1 MREIY
6 VLKFGADVTGM
17 AAAGFVVAFWSALCD
32 PISGFMQDTM
42 AWYENFFGKS
52 WGNRAPW
59 ATVSLLALMGFI
71 FAAYF
76 PPDGAYVPWYLW
88 VLMGSTFCY
97 STINVAYTASVFSI
111 YKFKKERVMTEGF
124 GYMMKTGGLLLGF
137 FFFVVTLS
145 DASTGVRAFQAF
157 MGMGIF
163 ALGLVSMYVMK
174 EAKREQG
181 AKASNRTYD
190 LLCLSQFF

>member
-1 MREIY
+1 
-6 VLKFGADVTGM
+6 
-17 AAAGFVVAFWSALCD
+17 
-32 PISGFMQDTM
+32 
-42 AWYENFFGKS
+42 
-52 WGNRAPW
+52 
-59 ATVSLLALMGFI
+59 
-71 FAAYF
+71 
-76 PPDGAYVPWYLW
+76 
-88 VLMGSTFCY
+88 
-97 STINVAYTASVFSI
+97 
-111 YKFKKERVMTEGF
+111 MTEGF

-157 MGMGIF
+157 LGMGIF

-190 LLCLSQFF
+190 LLCLSQFFLCEARERHTHTHTHIHTQVHYEHFFPRERN